1 MQQAKTEK
9 LLRRGNRIMR
19 IVRLDEKTRNEV
31 LGNLLSRN
39 RTDYGAYEASVREMV
54 EQVRTNKDEALFGY
68 TEKFDHV
75 KLTPDTVRVSDAEIG
90 EAYSEVSQELLR
102 VIREALENIR
112 AFHEK
117 QKRNSWFDTRE
128 DGVLLGQKVLPLRRV
143 GVYVPGGK
151 AVYPSSVL
159 MNIVP
164 AKVAGV
170 SQIVMVTPPGK
181 DGKISPNTLVAAH
194 EAGADVIFK
203 VGGAQAVAA
212 LAYGTETV
220 PRVDKIV
227 GPGNIFV
234 ALAKKSVYGQVGIDS
249 IAGPSE
255 IVVLW
260 MRQPARA
267 LSLRI
272 C

>member
-1 MQQAKTEK
+1 MQQAEAEK
-9 LLRRGNRIMR
+9 LLLRRNGIMR
-19 IVRLDEKTRNEV
+19 IVRLDEKTRREV

-39 RTDYGAYEASVREMV
+39 RTDYGAYEAAYEASVREIV
-54 EQVRTNKDEALFGY
+54 EQVRTNGDEALFGY
-68 TEKFDHV
+68 TEKFDQV

-90 EAYSEVSQELLR
+90 EAYSEVSQELLC
-102 VIREALENIR
+102 VIRKALENIR

-170 SQIVMVTPPGK
+170 SQVVMVTPPGK
-181 DGKISPNTLVAAH
+181 DGKVSPNTLVAAH

-203 VGGAQAVAA
+203 VGG
-212 LAYGTETV
+212 
-220 PRVDKIV
+220 
-227 GPGNIFV
+227 
-234 ALAKKSVYGQVGIDS
+234 
-249 IAGPSE
+249 
-255 IVVLW
+255 
-260 MRQPARA
+260 
-267 LSLRI
+267 
-272 C
+272 